1 MQYEKKYWSS
11 GEYQKED
18 GTDYNGYVGIY
29 DGGGYIFDTEELLV
43 KKNNYSQQINSSK
56 YFFDRLLHEDLKLPY
71 DKNTITLQ
79 ANDFLSSGTIK
90 SILEKLQ
97 RNNDYIFRSAIIS
110 STYIPN
116 TDNCLI
122 LASEDREYYTYLKK
136 HNKEVVDSQIDGFY
150 QLNEDG
156 STKVDEDGIPVLAY
170 ETSELNNIIDEIVD
184 AYTPNQDYNEN
195 KTTLGDSLG
204 RFSIIYYKD
213 FQIKR
218 YVEKEVPVTV
228 IKEITVPMRDKDG
241 NILYDEYGNEL
252 TKIEQ
257 IEVEEMQTI
266 TEEVVETKTVKMYR
280 SASDFMRSYN
290 GQNYK
295 FYPNVTKH
303 VDLTEGELKTYALS
317 KKTTTN
323 TKLDST
329 FYTSVV
335 DGKKTEPLFD
345 FDSIVNAELCIRNI
359 KMVNVSE
366 NKSIKCVE
374 LFIFLL
380 FKNKLVIIPYDF
392 YPNDFDENL
401 NNPNINFRNNTV
413 LTLEY
418 IDPSNKNSLNFLSLK
433 DIRIYED
440 ELFLVDD
447 SLNMVLRYD
456 IHYLKNSDIWV
467 DEDKTE
473 ISDFYNIKSMRLLDM
488 LQGDGSLTDSIYF
501 NKPCSICSDGD
512 NIYVADS
519 GNSCIKVYSSSF
531 DYTKTLKNGYFTKQ
545 EIQTISINP
554 YAMTLD
560 DGTEIKENSLWV
572 FCSTGISMT
581 ITVISDGKQVYY
593 KAIEK
598 IKFIED
604 EYSWDEEFKSVKFSF
619 TNSNYYYICTTKRVY
634 KLHLS
639 KPYYPFG
646 SLSYFKQRI
655 LLSTMVWSRVPYPWH
670 ILPDGE
676 DGITVTWSYKPPK
689 TSAEVLE
696 NKCFALI
703 GNDSMIN
710 IENTNEPEQF
720 NGDIIFHIGNL
731 YDESKVVDYIK
742 RNLCKFED
750 IPKEDLTDM
759 LKCSG
764 LFLYNEPASFISS
777 VSKIDV
783 PSYIEDDIEEIQ
795 SEEYVNPLTF
805 NKMIYKVAYNLI
817 TIKNILMGTFQSGPN
832 LDSIFIYDS
841 LILDDFFQNL
851 RIDDNHDFFVHDNE
865 SVSITLNRIFEK
877 ILYIQNVLLEHMQTK
892 YIAQPSFTNNSFRI
906 I

>member
-1 MQYEKKYWSS
+1 
-11 GEYQKED
+11 
-18 GTDYNGYVGIY
+18 
-29 DGGGYIFDTEELLV
+29 
-43 KKNNYSQQINSSK
+43 
-56 YFFDRLLHEDLKLPY
+56 
-71 DKNTITLQ
+71 
-79 ANDFLSSGTIK
+79 
-90 SILEKLQ
+90 
-97 RNNDYIFRSAIIS
+97 
-110 STYIPN
+110 
-116 TDNCLI
+116 
-122 LASEDREYYTYLKK
+122 
-136 HNKEVVDSQIDGFY
+136 
-150 QLNEDG
+150 
-156 STKVDEDGIPVLAY
+156 
-170 ETSELNNIIDEIVD
+170 
-184 AYTPNQDYNEN
+184 
-195 KTTLGDSLG
+195 
-204 RFSIIYYKD
+204 
-213 FQIKR
+213 
-218 YVEKEVPVTV
+218 
-228 IKEITVPMRDKDG
+228 
-241 NILYDEYGNEL
+241 
-252 TKIEQ
+252 
-257 IEVEEMQTI
+257 
-266 TEEVVETKTVKMYR
+266 
-280 SASDFMRSYN
+280 
-290 GQNYK
+290 
-295 FYPNVTKH
+295 
-303 VDLTEGELKTYALS
+303 
-317 KKTTTN
+317 
-323 TKLDST
+323 
-329 FYTSVV
+329 
-335 DGKKTEPLFD
+335 
-345 FDSIVNAELCIRNI
+345 
-359 KMVNVSE
+359 
-366 NKSIKCVE
+366 
-374 LFIFLL
+374 
-380 FKNKLVIIPYDF
+380 
-392 YPNDFDENL
+392 
-401 NNPNINFRNNTV
+401 
-413 LTLEY
+413 
-418 IDPSNKNSLNFLSLK
+418 
-433 DIRIYED
+433 
-440 ELFLVDD
+440 
-447 SLNMVLRYD
+447 
-456 IHYLKNSDIWV
+456 
-467 DEDKTE
+467 
-473 ISDFYNIKSMRLLDM
+473 
-488 LQGDGSLTDSIYF
+488 
-501 NKPCSICSDGD
+501 
-512 NIYVADS
+512 
-519 GNSCIKVYSSSF
+519 
-531 DYTKTLKNGYFTKQ
+531 
-545 EIQTISINP
+545 
-554 YAMTLD
+554 
-560 DGTEIKENSLWV
+560 
-572 FCSTGISMT
+572 MT

-795 SEEYVNPLTF
+795 SEEYVSPLTF
-805 NKMIYKVAYNLI
+805 NKMIYKVAYNLV